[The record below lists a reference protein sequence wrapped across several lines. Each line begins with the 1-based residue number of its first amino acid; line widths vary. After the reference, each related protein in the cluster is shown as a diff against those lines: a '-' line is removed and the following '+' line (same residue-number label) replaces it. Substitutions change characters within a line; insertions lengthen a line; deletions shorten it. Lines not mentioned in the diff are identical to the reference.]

1 MKRVRDLPNDRQVTP
16 RLDSHVR
23 GLKTLKASAD
33 LLIYA
38 SIILGAA
45 LVVQLYSLVPL
56 WLFYSV
62 LTGWIAYLIVAVAI
76 AKGLRMAYPLS
87 LVLAILTLAV
97 SLPQPEHYSFFQA
110 GPSPASLT
118 FIAGS
123 VLQVAVILTVS
134 SYLFLTR
141 GDGVYVHEN

>member
-1 MKRVRDLPNDRQVTP
+1 MNSGLGRV
-16 RLDSHVR
+16 
-23 GLKTLKASAD
+23 KTLKGTAN

-38 SIILGAA
+38 SIFLGAVLLIQLFA
-45 LVVQLYSLVPL
+45 LVPF

-62 LTGWIAYLIVAVAI
+62 LAGWIAYVIVALAV
-76 AKGLRMAYPLS
+76 AKGLKMAYPLN

-97 SLPQPEHYSFFQA
+97 SLSRSEHYLLIQA
-110 GPSPASLT
+110 GLSLASLT

-134 SYLFLTR
+134 SYLLMTR
-141 GDGVYVHEN
+141 R